1 MSFLLERTYMCSDLL
16 SFQCHIFKKTGMEA
30 LFLYQM
36 YCEFKTRQIRDPQKK
51 KLASLVVHLNSQSP
65 EDSSYF
71 PFHIPL
77 FVGSF
82 HDSSE
87 KMTFQAVSQTFSQK
101 LSQSLLHSLHIYS
114 HCIKIKQET
123 NIYKA
128 QYTVFLYAHS

>member
-1 MSFLLERTYMCSDLL
+1 MICSLFSAVFL
-16 SFQCHIFKKTGMEA
+16 KKQEWRHY
-30 LFLYQM
+30 F
-36 YCEFKTRQIRDPQKK
+36 CTRCIVSLKHGRSEIHKK
-51 KLASLVVHLNSQSP
+51 KLASLVAHLNSQSP
-65 EDSSYF
+65 ENSSYF